1 MAALVFSFHSEC
13 DPVGF
18 CGGMYGGVGWG
29 GAMEVR
35 FEREEEG

>member
-1 MAALVFSFHSEC
+1 MFSFHSEC

-29 GAMEVR
+29 GVELWRLGLNVR
-35 FEREEEG
+35 RKVEF